1 MTNRWLVVLGI
12 VIVAGLGYGSY
23 QLGFWPSDLL
33 PVMAEPRLQV
43 APGLEDARPTA
54 HAARQVRAE
63 ASVVPV
69 RSVELSMPV
78 EGIVQDVFVQEGDL
92 VAAGQLLVKL
102 RDNRQRVLVTQ
113 AQAQLNRAQAALALL
128 AAGPKPEEVA
138 QMEAALAAAE
148 ANYAKLSGGLLP
160 GAIAAAEA
168 ALGQAQAEYRVLTRG
183 ADPLELIEATA
194 ELELAQAQIDL
205 ASAAYNQVR
214 GNPDIGMLPEALDLQ
229 EATAA
234 YNAAQARYD
243 LLQSG
248 AAPDLAASAA
258 AAIRVAQA
266 QLDALQQAQPGEVA
280 EAAALV
286 QQAQAALDFV
296 KSGARAE
303 ELAVAQGDV
312 DIATALLQDALVALA
327 ETELRAPF
335 TGTVTALAIDSGEQV
350 APNVPVIQLADLSRW
365 QIETLDLTELDVGG
379 IAPGDTVDLTFDALP
394 SLALTGKVVRIRPV
408 GETSSVEAASSL
420 LPQRSAA
427 VAEQQASGDIVYR
440 VVIEPETHD
449 ARLLWNM
456 TALVDFG
463 SNSKPGRNP

>member
-258 AAIRVAQA
+258 AAA
-266 QLDALQQAQPGEVA
+266 
-280 EAAALV
+280 
-286 QQAQAALDFV
+286 
-296 KSGARAE
+296 S
-303 ELAVAQGDV
+303 
-312 DIATALLQDALVALA
+312 
-327 ETELRAPF
+327 
-335 TGTVTALAIDSGEQV
+335 
-350 APNVPVIQLADLSRW
+350 
-365 QIETLDLTELDVGG
+365 
-379 IAPGDTVDLTFDALP
+379 
-394 SLALTGKVVRIRPV
+394 
-408 GETSSVEAASSL
+408 AASMPL
-420 LPQRSAA
+420 FIA
-427 VAEQQASGDIVYR
+427 V
-440 VVIEPETHD
+440 
-449 ARLLWNM
+449 
-456 TALVDFG
+456 
-463 SNSKPGRNP
+463 